1 MENKNSDILFLLSS
15 SFLFCGLDTSKL
27 DTLAQKTIKHTY
39 PAGRILIEEDIISQ
53 RIIYI
58 IHGLVKIYKITPE
71 GKEIFLA
78 VEKTNDYLGVMD
90 LEDKPGSANIE
101 TLQPT
106 TVLIFY
112 KKDLMTLLQKNPFLW
127 ERMYRIILAKLEEYR
142 ELQNIRIGNDLK
154 QRTYLLL
161 KYLAQFTID
170 NSIFLSQ
177 ETIASIVGATRPRV
191 TETLHILENEK
202 KISLSSK
209 KIKILQ

>member
-15 SFLFCGLDTSKL
+15 SFLFCGLDASKL
-27 DTLAQKTIKHTY
+27 NTLAQKATKHTY